1 MKCLLITTIGNYNHS
16 STWSKGDCEYDI
28 VLIDYRLTP
37 TFKYPGIYKHLKENP
52 VLLEYD
58 YFWMP
63 DEDVLLSTGGIN
75 ELFEKTKQLNLDLS
89 QPSIEKSNKSFP
101 SWGIFTHKE
110 GSDVVYSNFI
120 EITCPCF
127 SKRGLIA
134 CIESFPKSKSGW
146 GLDIVWPKL
155 IGDNGANIA
164 IINCIVAK
172 HTRKIRSGGLYGKL
186 KGLRILSSTERKR
199 LMREYGIKS
208 IDIKTYD

>member
-1 MKCLLITTIGNYNHS
+1 MKNLLITTIGDYNHS
-16 STWSKGDCEYDI
+16 KTWSEGDCGYDI
-28 VLIDYRLTP
+28 VLIDYRIIP
-37 TFKYPGIYKHLKENP
+37 TFKYPGIYKHLKDNP
-52 VLLEYD
+52 DLLEYD

-63 DEDVLLSTGGIN
+63 DEDVLLSTSGIN
-75 ELFEKTKQLNLDLS
+75 ELFGKTRQLNLDLS
-89 QPSIEKSNKSFP
+89 QPSIEKSGKSFP
-101 SWGIFTHKE
+101 SWDVFTHKA
-110 GSDVVYSNFI
+110 GSDIVYSNFI

-127 SKRGLIA
+127 SRRGLIA

-155 IGDNGANIA
+155 IVDNGANIA

-186 KGLRILSSTERKR
+186 KEFRILSSTERKR